1 MNYKTHVLS
10 GLLVGGIFLLK
21 EADPQIYLL
30 PASAVGALI
39 PDIDEPQSYAGRKIK
54 VVSKMIK
61 SVFGH
66 RGITHSFLGMGI
78 ISLLIYFLLDHYNLS
93 LKILTMFNLGY
104 LSHLLTD
111 LITKAGVPL
120 LYPYKKKIRIPL
132 IRTGGK
138 LEFVFRTIVSAAL
151 LFIAIEYLDITH
163 FTGL

>member
-78 ISLLIYFLLDHYNLS
+78 ISLLIYFLLDYFNLS
-93 LKILTMFNLGY
+93 FKILTMFNLGY

>member
-10 GLLVGGIFLLK
+10 GLLAGGIFLLK
-21 EADPQIYLL
+21 EADPQLYLL
-30 PASAVGALI
+30 SASAVGALI

-54 VVSKMIK
+54 GVSKLIK

-120 LYPYKKKIRIPL
+120 LYPYKKKIKIPL

-138 LEFVFRTIVSAAL
+138 REFVFRTMVYAGLVFIVLKYFKL
-151 LFIAIEYLDITH
+151 LKFINL
-163 FTGL
+163 

>member
-10 GLLVGGIFLLK
+10 GLLVGGVFLLK

-78 ISLLIYFLLDHYNLS
+78 ISLLIYFLLDYFNLS
-93 LKILTMFNLGY
+93 FKILTMFNLGY